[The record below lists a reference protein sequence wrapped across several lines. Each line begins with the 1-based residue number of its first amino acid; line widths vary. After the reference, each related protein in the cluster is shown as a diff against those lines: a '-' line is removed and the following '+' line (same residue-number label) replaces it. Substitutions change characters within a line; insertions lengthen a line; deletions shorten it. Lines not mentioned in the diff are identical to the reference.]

1 MVASLPG
8 FSDPSVVGAA
18 TDSVTNSIESISF
31 FIYFI
36 YLCSKKLPYNRLK
49 TEICQPTS
57 CMLVVLGSTA
67 CTRSYLKLR
76 QSSATKSQ
84 TLIVPGLLARV
95 LLGRLDSGM

>member
-36 YLCSKKLPYNRLK
+36 YPEPKKLPYNRLK
-49 TEICQPTS
+49 TKVCQPTS
-57 CMLVVLGSTA
+57 CILALPGSTA
-67 CTRSYLKLR
+67 
-76 QSSATKSQ
+76 
-84 TLIVPGLLARV
+84 
-95 LLGRLDSGM
+95 